1 MATQTVRRRSASQFA
16 VALRRFRR
24 SKAGLTGLG
33 MLVFMSIV
41 AALGPRI
48 APYNVNSNNL
58 LLEGETDIAPT
69 WLKPP
74 LFHNWAF
81 PFGTT
86 VGGLDVFSG
95 VLVSLHVDMI
105 IGVGAALFAMALAIL
120 VGLVSGFYGRVVD
133 TVLMRIT
140 ELFIVF
146 PALLFLL
153 LLSRLLAGRLTGVE
167 TILFYIIIIG
177 VFSWATNARLI
188 RGEVLRVKS
197 LEFIESEKALG
208 ASTSRIV
215 FRHILP
221 NVLAQVVVL
230 TSFTVAT
237 SILTEVA
244 LFFLGF
250 GSGNIL
256 SLGEIMYLNFPYMDV
271 EWWSELFPGIS
282 VVILVLAFNLLGD
295 GLSDAL
301 NPKLRE

>member
-1 MATQTVRRRSASQFA
+1 LATQSVRRRSASQLA

-58 LLEGETDIAPT
+58 LLEGKTDIAPT

-74 LFHNWAF
+74 LFHNWNF

-133 TVLMRIT
+133 TVLMRVT

-177 VFSWATNARLI
+177 VFSWAVNARLI

-256 SLGEIMYLNFPYMDV
+256 SLDEIMYLNFPYMDV
-271 EWWSELFPGIS
+271 EWWAELFPGLS

>member
-1 MATQTVRRRSASQFA
+1 LAAKTVRRRSASQFA
-16 VALRRFRR
+16 VGMRRFRR
-24 SKAGLTGLG
+24 SKAGLAGLG
-33 MLVFMSIV
+33 MLVFMTVV
-41 AALGPRI
+41 AVLGPRI

-58 LLEGETDIAPT
+58 LLEGYTDIPPT

-74 LFHNWAF
+74 LFHDWAF

-86 VGGLDVFSG
+86 VGGLDVLSG

-105 IGVGAALFAMALAIL
+105 IGVGAALFAMVLAVV
-120 VGLVSGFYGRVVD
+120 VGLVSGFYGRAVD

-153 LLSRLLAGRLTGVE
+153 LLSRLLAGRLSGAE
-167 TILFYIIIIG
+167 TLLFYIVIIG

-188 RGEVLRVKS
+188 RGEVLRVRN
-197 LEFIESEKALG
+197 LEFIESERSLG

-221 NVLAQVVVL
+221 NVLAQVIVL

-271 EWWSELFPGIS
+271 EWWAELFPGLA
-282 VVILVLAFNLLGD
+282 VVVLVLAFNLLGD
-295 GLSDAL
+295 GLSDAF